1 MGVSYRR
8 RLPQCRAS
16 PPTRPCSIQVEDVR
30 QASEGCKMMLFFRSN
45 PYFRNSVIV
54 KEYVVTITGERRL
67 PARAAAGGG

>member
-1 MGVSYRR
+1 M
-8 RLPQCRAS
+8 S
-16 PPTRPCSIQVEDVR
+16 PPGDVFPRAPPRTHPWSVQVEDVR

-54 KEYVVTITGERRL
+54 KEYVATVTGEWRL